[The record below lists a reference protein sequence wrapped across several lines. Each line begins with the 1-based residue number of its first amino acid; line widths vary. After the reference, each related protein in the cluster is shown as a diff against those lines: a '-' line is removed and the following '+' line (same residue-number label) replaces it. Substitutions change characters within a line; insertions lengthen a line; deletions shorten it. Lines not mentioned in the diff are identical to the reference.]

1 MKGLLGFL
9 AVIAVLLSFVA
20 ALFEPGYATYLAVL
34 ACAFMLMQKMG
45 SA

>member
-9 AVIAVLLSFVA
+9 AVIAVLLSVVA

-34 ACAFMLMQKMG
+34 ACAFVLIRKIG
-45 SA
+45 SE